1 MKWMLGVYSQGWNLR
16 RQRCG
21 HVFQGRYKSVVV
33 NGEEAGGSYFKIV
46 ADYIHLNPAR
56 AGLAGG
62 RAGKLLSYRWS
73 SLLSYAGGKV
83 PPWMETER
91 VLNSFELAK
100 DGRGRRA
107 YVAWLEA
114 RAAQKGGKIDP
125 VAQEA
130 LRRGWYLGEDSFR
143 DRLLALVDKEKGI
156 KTRERR
162 KAAGMEKDYGER
174 DAEQMIQKCG
184 AGIGLPTQARELGS
198 LRKGDERKA
207 LMAALLRGRTAVS
220 TEWIAKRLS
229 MGHPGS
235 VSRQVGIVKRDR
247 NYKKLNELE
256 KMFHCGD

>member
-1 MKWMLGVYSQGWNLR
+1 MARGDG
-16 RQRCG
+16 G
-21 HVFQGRYKSVVV
+21 KSVFETDADCLVFLSRL
-33 NGEEAGGSYFKIV
+33 GEVCGSCGWRV
-46 ADYIHLNPAR
+46 HA
-56 AGLAGG
+56 
-62 RAGKLLSYRWS
+62 W
-73 SLLSYAGGKV
+73 
-83 PPWMETER
+83 

-143 DRLLALVDKEKGI
+143 DRLLPLVEKVKGI
-156 KTRERR
+156 KPRERR
-162 KAAGMEKDYGER
+162 KTTGLEKDYGER

-184 AGIGLPTQARELGS
+184 AELGLPTQGRELGS

-220 TEWIAKRLS
+220 TEWIAKRLC
-229 MGHPGS
+229 MGYPGS

-247 NYKKLNELE
+247 KLLKKC
-256 KMFHCGD
+256 FTAGTDPR